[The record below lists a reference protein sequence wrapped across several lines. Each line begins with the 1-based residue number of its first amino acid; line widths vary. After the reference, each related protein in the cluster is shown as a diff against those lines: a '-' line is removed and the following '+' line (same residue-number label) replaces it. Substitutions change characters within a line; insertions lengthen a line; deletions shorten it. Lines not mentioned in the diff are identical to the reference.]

1 MVRKFIVWFPLLCVL
16 GFGLP
21 GCPGSTQQAS
31 TSTLTGQK
39 VILAAPEKFKFRDSL
54 EVSLNDWSA
63 ETGATVS
70 VEEVN
75 WEEKSDPLAAIDA
88 NEATAK
94 VVVFPLTHMADVL
107 AQQRLAP
114 VPVEERVTEAESAAN
129 GNRASLD
136 WEELLPGLR
145 ERVGTPG
152 KVATVL
158 PVCAP
163 VLVLYYRA
171 DLLEQHGLKPPA
183 TWDEYRTLL
192 ESLGTW
198 APGLTAVEPW
208 NEEFRATMFLARAA
222 SLASHPA
229 NYSLFFDV
237 DNAYPLIDGP
247 AFTRALGEMQ
257 KSRPLLAKDCLKY
270 SPWDCRAEIL
280 AGRAAMAITLES
292 SENGVRLPFGPGGE
306 GKAARKDGIT
316 LGFTPLPGSLE
327 AFNPSRNDWET
338 LVAPQQVTLTGFAG
352 LAVGVRKG
360 EEPSTI
366 AAWNLVARLWGTD
379 LGATHPE
386 GTVSFFRESQLADAQ
401 RWVGRELK
409 GSEPGAYASAVSTS
423 LRDARVVLELP
434 VLHRDEF
441 RAALTRGL
449 TAFLESPG
457 EPREALTKV
466 ATEWSALIEKV
477 GADKIR
483 DSYRHSLG
491 LAPLT
496 R

>member
-1 MVRKFIVWFPLLCVL
+1 MAHKIITWIPLCFAL

-21 GCPGSTQQAS
+21 GCTDPSSKPSA
-31 TSTLTGQK
+31 STLTGQK
-39 VILAAPEKFKFRDSL
+39 VVLAAPEKFKFRDSL

-63 ETGATVS
+63 ETGATVT
-70 VEEVN
+70 VEDVS
-75 WEEKSDPLAAIDA
+75 WEEKSDPLAAINAD
-88 NEATAK
+88 EQTAK
-94 VVVFPLTHMADVL
+94 VVVFPLTRMADIL

-114 VPVEERVTEAESAAN
+114 VPLEERSTEAESAA
-129 GNRASLD
+129 NRASLD

-152 KVATVL
+152 KIATVL
-158 PVCAP
+158 PVCTP

-171 DLLEQHGLKPPA
+171 DLLEQHGLTPPK
-183 TWDEYRTLL
+183 TWDEYRVLL

-208 NEEFRATMFLARAA
+208 SEDFRATMFLARAA

-247 AFTRALGEMQ
+247 AFTRALDEMQ

-280 AGRAAMAITLES
+280 AGRAALAITLES
-292 SENGVRLPFGPGGE
+292 SENSVRLPFGPAGE
-306 GKAARKDGIT
+306 GKTARKDGIT
-316 LGFTPLPGSLE
+316 LGFAPLPGSLE
-327 AFNPSRNDWET
+327 SFNPSRNDWET

-379 LGATHPE
+379 LSATHPE
-386 GTVSFFRESQLADAQ
+386 GTVSLFRESQLADAQ

-409 GSEPGAYASAVSTS
+409 GNEPGAYASAVSTS

-441 RAALTRGL
+441 LAALTRGL
-449 TAFLESPG
+449 TAFLETPG
-457 EPREALTKV
+457 EPRAALTKV

-491 LAPLT
+491 LARLA